1 MANGDVVDL
10 RHALIDIA
18 LGVLVIIGLDLG
30 IRQRIGRLAV
40 QHVLI
45 IVHRRI
51 IRQQIVVIDLGRD
64 ALAEV
69 QLQIGVDIVIAVVR
83 RALGK
88 AALRV
93 QHVLDGLG
101 LRLRQLIARL
111 LRRQIQGAD
120 LGEVVRG
127 ARQEILL
134 PRSAAR
140 GVLQGQRLRVVQTQH
155 GGIGAIVVHEL
166 VEFHP
171 VVDLQVG
178 VRQAVARRVA
188 RNDRAHLHVAGLRRA
203 RGIGGVVRDGVLAE
217 IIGVDQIGRLAV
229 GRRDLLA
236 RFERLVCD
244 GLGRAVRCL
253 SRLRL
258 RGLRPG
264 RVILAARDE
273 QDAGRDGRHESQ
285 RRQENGNLCALGHA
299 GLLFRGLIF
308 LRLRLRDRRGF
319 RFGLRGRLRLGRG
332 HFQFLVF
339 VVFQI
344 HNVSRFPNDAP
355 IISHHTGLF
364 NAFSRRG
371 VNFLSTFARRA
382 ARRARP

>member
-1 MANGDVVDL
+1 MADGDVVDL

-18 LGVLVIIGLDLG
+18 LGVFVIIGLDLG
-30 IRQRIGRLAV
+30 IRQCVGRLAV

-51 IRQQIVVIDLGRD
+51 IRQQIVVIDLGCD

-69 QLQIGVDIVIAVVR
+69 DLQIGIDIVIAVIR

-120 LGEVVRG
+120 LGEVVCG

-178 VRQAVARRVA
+178 IRQAVARRVA
-188 RNDRAHLHVAGLRRA
+188 RNDRAHLHIAGLRRA
-203 RGIGGVVRDGVLAE
+203 RGIGGVVHDGVLAE

-264 RVILAARDE
+264 RVILAACDE

-285 RRQENGNLCALGHA
+285 RRQENGDLCALGHVR
-299 GLLFRGLIF
+299 LL